1 MALGEQ
7 LAALVQDVYANRLIP
22 GLTIGLD
29 VTLARRM
36 GTYDPATG
44 QTPST
49 PTLEVRRAIF
59 RPFTAAEM
67 VRGNGL
73 LREGDVE
80 LRILAADGMS
90 APAADDLVTVGTMTF
105 RIVAVTTKCL
115 DGKPVEYVC
124 RARK

>member
-7 LAALVQDVYANRLIP
+7 LAALVQDVYANRIVP

-29 VTLARRM
+29 VTLARRT
-36 GTYDPATG
+36 GAYDAATG
-44 QTPST
+44 QTASAT
-49 PTLEVRRAIF
+49 TTETRRAIF
-59 RPFTAAEM
+59 RPYSTTEV
-67 VRGNGL
+67 VRGAGL
-73 LREGDVE
+73 IREGDVE
-80 LRILAADGMS
+80 VRVLAVEGLS